1 MSSMTPVCSTVSI
14 ARAVIDYI
22 DELKNSRI
30 DGVSLDRLKTLI
42 QTLSDVSNLKLLQGF
57 PIEIIIKP
65 IDDIRFEIGGS
76 YHPKLK
82 FAKMTSFAI
91 NTLEQAERFSDESGC
106 LDALRVLVNYGN
118 IVVFSRTDHFLVIRQ
133 KKLDDC
139 NSSNELVETSTH
151 LVNGDD
157 SCIT

>member
-14 ARAVIDYI
+14 ARAAIDYI

-30 DGVSLDRLKTLI
+30 DGVSLDR
-42 QTLSDVSNLKLLQGF
+42 
-57 PIEIIIKP
+57 
-65 IDDIRFEIGGS
+65 
-76 YHPKLK
+76 YHPELK

-91 NTLEQAERFSDESGC
+91 DTLEQAERFSDESGC

-133 KKLDDC
+133 KKLDELQ
-139 NSSNELVETSTH
+139 SSNELVETSTH